1 MSQPIKG
8 SIALVTGANRGI
20 GRAIVDA
27 LVAGGATKV
36 YAAARSSRSL
46 ESLTHQHGAV
56 IIPVELDVRN
66 AAQIAAAARLA
77 SDATLVINN
86 AGIAL
91 EQNAGFADMQLETA
105 REQLEVNALG
115 TLSVTQAFA
124 PHLKHNGGGT
134 VVNIVSVVAL
144 GNFPGFLSYSASKA
158 ALHSITQATRL
169 ALAPQRTRVIGVYPG
184 PVDTDM
190 AAEIP
195 MAKVSAQSVA
205 EQILRAIEAGTEEV
219 YPDPVAEQLG
229 GLYGSDPKGVERAI
243 AAMFAGSDAVAA

>member
-36 YAAARSSRSL
+36 YAAARRGSSL
-46 ESLTHQHGAV
+46 DALTRQHGSV
-56 IIPVELDVRN
+56 IVPLELDVRN

-91 EQNAGFADMQLETA
+91 EQNASFADMNLETA
-105 REQLEVNALG
+105 REQLDVNALG

-124 PHLKHNGGGT
+124 PHLKRNGGGS

-144 GNFPGFLSYSASKA
+144 GNFPGFLSYSVSKA
-158 ALHSITQATRL
+158 ALHSITQASRL
-169 ALAPQRTRVIGVYPG
+169 ALAPQGTQVIGVYPG

-190 AAEIP
+190 AADIP

-205 EQILRAIEAGTEEV
+205 DRILSAIEAGTEEV
-219 YPDPVAEQLG
+219 YPDPVADQLG

-243 AAMFAGSDAVAA
+243 AAMFASSDAVAA